1 MRYALGDKRVRTD
14 GDDYWIAP
22 DAQVIG
28 DVTLKKGASVWFA
41 SVLRGDNEPITLG
54 ENSQIQDGCVIHT
67 DPGFPVV
74 IEDDASIGHKVMLHG
89 CTVKTGALVGI
100 GSIVLNGAVIGENCL
115 IGANAL
121 ITEGKVIPPNS
132 VVMGAP
138 GKVVREVT
146 EKDLEVLAEIPRI
159 YAERARYYRRH
170 LKPDDD

>member
-54 ENSQIQDGCVIHT
+54 ENSQIQDGCVVHT

-74 IEDDASIGHKVMLHG
+74 IEDNASIGHKVMLHG
-89 CTVKTGALVGI
+89 CTVKKGALVGI

-146 EKDLEVLAEIPRI
+146 EKDLEVLAEIPGI
-159 YAERARYYRRH
+159 YAERARYYRQH